1 MAEAEGTEAKKP
13 KGKTGLI
20 IVLLLVVLLLGGGGA
35 AAVILLRSSGAARA
49 SEEKKS
55 GHERAEGDKAAKA
68 GDKGERGVLS
78 LESFIANLADPEGER
93 YIKCTMR
100 LEIDDRQ
107 KAEKLKLDELAITKI
122 RDRIL
127 TLLTSKT
134 YAQVASSEGKD
145 SLRTEIAKELEPIL
159 EGGHISGVYYTEFIV
174 Q

>member
-1 MAEAEGTEAKKP
+1 
-13 KGKTGLI
+13 
-20 IVLLLVVLLLGGGGA
+20 LLLVVLVLGGGGVAAFVLLRPA
-35 AAVILLRSSGAARA
+35 AASRA
-49 SEEKKS
+49 S
-55 GHERAEGDKAAKA
+55 AEGAKGEHGGGA
-68 GDKGERGVLS
+68 KDGKTAERGVLS
-78 LESFIANLADPEGER
+78 LESFIANLADSGGER

-107 KAEKLKLDELAITKI
+107 TAEKLKTDELAITKI

-134 YAQVASSEGKD
+134 YEQVASSEGKD
-145 SLRTEIAKELEPIL
+145 TLRTEIAKQLEPIL